1 MSSNYPT
8 SLDTATE
15 LPSPTTGATIPALA
29 DANRSEA
36 IIAVETK
43 IGTGASTP
51 TDGTVLKGTGTGT
64 SAFGTVDSGDVAA
77 DLVSGQTLV
86 TAVGADKVLILDATD
101 GALKSSLISD
111 FASAGGDMAA
121 ATYDPATVSEQLAGL
136 TATQTLT
143 NKSIDA
149 DNNTVT
155 NIGLAEFDTD
165 TGDAFGLLIGSA
177 LDSPSVTVASNGTV
191 VTLSIEKS
199 GGGDM
204 RYLFSD
210 GVYTLDTTPAATATL
225 TAGSDVS
232 PTINYVYLLQSNK
245 TVTVSTSGWPAA
257 EHARIGTALCQSA
270 ASLQTDG
277 AYKTHVWTDHVK
289 GTDNNDGHLV
299 HLNRWIRLQP
309 ATWESGVAL
318 TPTITTNGGAEDNV
332 DIATTSGVVLQLHDH
347 AMPAFDTA
355 VSSDVYVPN
364 YNGTAYNK
372 IQDLIQAN
380 QDDAGNA
387 VTNNSRTNLV
397 IWGAVN
403 EATGDCK
410 LFVNLP
416 SAFHSSDNAA
426 TADVEGYSNYT
437 IPADF
442 TGVGF
447 LIARLT
453 LRYQTVSSGTWSVI
467 ENKDLRGLFPTT
479 GAGGGGGGSGT
490 VVFPDNT
497 FRVQDEAD
505 TTRQIALDAGSITT
519 ANTRTITMADADID
533 LANVPS
539 SAEKTVLGNTS
550 GTNTGDQTTVS
561 GTSGNTDALNSAT
574 TVVDVSAA
582 TAPTTGQ
589 VLTATG
595 TTAATWQTPAG
606 GGSSTNWS
614 TVTRIGPET
623 AGENNGLIFESGGT
637 GSADPA
643 WATDKSW
650 KFIPSNSF
658 GSDAF
663 TGMRFESD
671 LAINS
676 SYAIFGTKFRM
687 SAALKLTNYAS
698 NRIECFVGIISQ
710 VMNVQSD
717 TPVTQTIKH
726 VGVLIENAGTA
737 TPTFSASNADGT
749 TQTKTDISS
758 DFTAAGTNSIDVVYD
773 GGTDIKFY
781 ANGVLA
787 ATHTTNMPTGQNSQ
801 YDLFTIYASNTGSVG
816 GSEFSMSLSS
826 AEFAIAT
833 S

>member
-121 ATYDPATVSEQLAGL
+121 STYDPATVSEQLAGL

-595 TTAATWQTPAG
+595 TTAATWQTPAA
-606 GGSSTNWS
+606 GGSSTLRGRHVLTEFSDNTSAHGGMATSSTTGSS
-614 TVTRIGPET
+614 TVTYVSSTGINLTTGTSDPSGARIYVRAGSTTTRLKGMFDLNPTFNTAISFDTNGLTSKFFIGLGGTFSTGFADSGARIGL
-623 AGENNGLIFESGGT
+623 NINGATYYAYSTDGT
-637 GSADPA
+637 
-643 WATDKSW
+643 
-650 KFIPSNSF
+650 
-658 GSDAF
+658 
-663 TGMRFESD
+663 
-671 LAINS
+671 
-676 SYAIFGTKFRM
+676 
-687 SAALKLTNYAS
+687 
-698 NRIECFVGIISQ
+698 
-710 VMNVQSD
+710 
-717 TPVTQTIKH
+717 
-726 VGVLIENAGTA
+726 
-737 TPTFSASNADGT
+737 GT
-749 TQTKTDISS
+749 TQTDISS
-758 DFTAAGTNSIDVVYD
+758 TVTASTGWSNASLNDMHTFTFDMTS
-773 GGTDIKFY
+773 GTDIKFY
-781 ANGVLA
+781 WDGTLV
-787 ATHTTNMPTGQNSQ
+787 ATHTTNLPSGDVPSGTTFINAHHYAGNSG
-801 YDLFTIYASNTGSVG
+801 TANVI
-816 GSEFSMSLSS
+816 
-826 AEFAIAT
+826 AIAT
-833 S
+833 AVLEYDLTD